1 MEKRRIAFFDFD
13 GTLIRHDSLFVFARQ
28 TRGRFRLALALLQS
42 APTILAWKLGLRTN
56 GQAKQRLFSALY
68 KGVPLAVFE
77 QWGRQF
83 SEYIDSDFN
92 PAVRPFV
99 DRHRRNGDEMYIVS
113 ASMEQWIRPWASAH
127 GFTGVIATRPEV
139 GDDGHLTGRFAT
151 PNCHGPEKV
160 VRIKERIPDI
170 DSCETWAY
178 GDSAGDTA
186 MFEFSDHHQLITH

>member
-13 GTLIRHDSLFVFARQ
+13 GTLIRHDSLLVFARR
-28 TRGRFRLALALLQS
+28 TRGRLRLALALLRS
-42 APTILAWKLGLRTN
+42 APAIVAWKLGLCTN
-56 GQAKQRLFSALY
+56 GQAKQQLFSALY
-68 KGVPLAVFE
+68 KGVQLADFE

-83 SEYIDSDFN
+83 SEYIDRDFN

-99 DRHRRNGDEMYIVS
+99 DQHRRNGDEMYIVS
-113 ASMEQWIRPWASAH
+113 ASMEQWIRPWALAH
-127 GFTGVIATRPEV
+127 GFTGVIATRPAV
-139 GDDGHLTGRFAT
+139 SDDGHLTGRFAT